1 MMATAWRDTVLG
13 ANDIAALRSVM
24 TELEDLLRVVVSSG
38 SPPRTSAVRYTQCRD
53 ALLASP
59 SRSSVPGF
67 IVQCVSIYKFQDF
80 INLYDP
86 RTDHRLAFV
95 EAAFAGGIKALRP
108 VRRNDAFNDFDF

>member
-1 MMATAWRDTVLG
+1 MATAWRETVLAG
-13 ANDIAALRSVM
+13 SDIAALRAVM

-38 SPPRTSAVRYTQCRD
+38 APPRTTAVRYTQCRD

-59 SRSSVPGF
+59 SRDSVPGF
-67 IVQCVSIYKFQDF
+67 VVQCVSISKFQDF

-86 RTDHRLAFV
+86 RTENRLAFI
-95 EAAFAGGIKALRP
+95 EAAFARGVKALKP